1 MRDEEYLNI
10 LTYGKPTGTIK
21 IKPHPE
27 DVIDVDPM
35 IISNM
40 KARIKNEP
48 LEEFYSRK
56 DQIIDEISLAR
67 EKNKLKRVF
76 GSERQIHE
84 AYSSIQSIK
93 LIKQEFEFEE
103 VNRELLSDY
112 ALVKSKREN
121 VDEVDFYKWFLFGGK
136 LHIKSQRSFLFQDS
150 ELSEFFD
157 YYQESHFNILSISKE
172 MIQMNTNLL
181 SLFKQRRLASV
192 FDEFLCGFYGV
203 KL

>member
-10 LTYGKPTGTIK
+10 LTYGRPTGTIK
-21 IKPHPE
+21 IEPHPK

-56 DQIIDEISLAR
+56 DQIIDEVSLVR
-67 EKNKLKRVF
+67 EKNKLKKVF
-76 GSERQIHE
+76 ENERQIHE

-93 LIKQEFEFEE
+93 LIKQELELEE

-121 VDEVDFYKWFLFGGK
+121 VDEVDFYKWFLFGSE
-136 LHIKSQRSFLFQDS
+136 LHIKSQRLSLFQDS
-150 ELSEFFD
+150 ELSELFD
-157 YYQESHFNILSISKE
+157 SYQENHFNILSISKE

-181 SLFKQRRLASV
+181 SLFKERRLASV
-192 FDEFLCGFYGV
+192 FNEFLCGFYGV